1 MRRGRGRRR
10 KRKRSRRRRGSRRWR
25 RKRNSE
31 GRDGGREGGGRSE
44 AGVDTMKLSAAAEMQ
59 VLASTQDSHKS
70 ANVHAYAHMR
80 DGLLAAYILQHTNGI
95 RSGI

>member
-1 MRRGRGRRR
+1 MQ
-10 KRKRSRRRRGSRRWR
+10 
-25 RKRNSE
+25 
-31 GRDGGREGGGRSE
+31 
-44 AGVDTMKLSAAAEMQ
+44 LSAAAEMQ

-95 RSGI
+95 RSGIQAQGIQTHGHIRVHIHAHTHTYTHMYTYVHIYMHIHIY

>member
-1 MRRGRGRRR
+1 
-10 KRKRSRRRRGSRRWR
+10 
-25 RKRNSE
+25 
-31 GRDGGREGGGRSE
+31 
-44 AGVDTMKLSAAAEMQ
+44 MKLSAAAEMQ